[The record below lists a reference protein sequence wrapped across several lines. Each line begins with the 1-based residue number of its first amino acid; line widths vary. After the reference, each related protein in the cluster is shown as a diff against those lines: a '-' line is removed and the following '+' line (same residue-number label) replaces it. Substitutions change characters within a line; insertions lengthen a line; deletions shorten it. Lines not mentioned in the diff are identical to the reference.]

1 MCVFTRGQEAALCYI
16 SVFAYCLLACL
27 RIGAFTLHRT
37 KAMFTI
43 TPDFICLMHCHGCR
57 VGQVLLV
64 IKCMCR
70 AATSFFFFFSRAGDG
85 SDGEEVEEEDARILS
100 GFLLA
105 WGTAVALCVSYSL
118 HSRKTI
124 STVSSGECFV
134 RSCYGLRCISGT
146 LFLNRKRRW
155 E

>member
-1 MCVFTRGQEAALCYI
+1 MLYICVCILFVGLSSDWSLYTSQNKGNVYNYTGFHLLDALSWLPSWTGVVSYKMYV
-16 SVFAYCLLACL
+16 S
-27 RIGAFTLHRT
+27 G
-37 KAMFTI
+37 
-43 TPDFICLMHCHGCR
+43 CH
-57 VGQVLLV
+57 V
-64 IKCMCR
+64 
-70 AATSFFFFFSRAGDG
+70 FFFFFSRAGDG